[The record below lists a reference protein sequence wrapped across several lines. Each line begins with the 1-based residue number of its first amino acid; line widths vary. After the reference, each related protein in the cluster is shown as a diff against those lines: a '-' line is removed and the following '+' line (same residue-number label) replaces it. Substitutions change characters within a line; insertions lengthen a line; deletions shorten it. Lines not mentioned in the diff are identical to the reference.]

1 MAKKFN
7 TPKTEVICMTSLTPN
22 KFTQE
27 SITRAI
33 QYLRELG
40 VPVYRETTEYDPNYP
55 RLLWDGNQLTES
67 SSTNLNRKKT
77 EAASIDEFVALFT
90 PIDFIDVEW
99 ISESY
104 NAQVYPD
111 HIKVGCQ
118 TISAEKFKE
127 LVAAAKEVGL
137 ID

>member
-40 VPVYRETTEYDPNYP
+40 VPVYSETTVYDPSYP
-55 RLLWDGNQLTES
+55 RLLWDGKILTETHS
-67 SSTNLNRKKT
+67 SNSNGSKT
-77 EAASIDEFVALFT
+77 EVASIDEFVALFA
-90 PIDFIDVEW
+90 PIDFIEVEG
-99 ISESY
+99 ISENY
-104 NAQVYPD
+104 NAEVRPD